1 MLNAF
6 SVSNAM
12 KILML
17 TPYLPFPDSS
27 GGQIRSYNLIKDLSK
42 KHKITLFS
50 LIKDDSERKFISE
63 LEKYCAKVR
72 VFKRSKSPWTLRN
85 IFLTGLGPYPFLV
98 IRNLSP
104 QEKSAVQEEIN
115 RVDYDLIHAE
125 TFYVMPHIPETK
137 IPILLVEQTIEYL
150 VYKHYVEGSKNPI
163 LRYFLSIDV
172 AKLKFWET
180 KFWKKADGVVAVS
193 ESDKKEMLRLVPGL
207 KVDLVPN
214 GVNLDFFKEKT
225 RWHSLQP
232 KILFIANFK
241 WLQNVEAAEI
251 LLKEVFPGVLSEYP
265 KAKVWIVGQHI
276 PESILSFKSEN
287 IMIDNLNEEDQEGIR
302 NAYYE
307 SSVFVS
313 PLKGPGGTR
322 LKHLAAMAAKLP
334 LVTTSVGAEGLGAT
348 DGKEVIIRDSSDEI
362 AKATLKI
369 LNDEK
374 LAEKIALGARKLV
387 EEKFSW
393 HKMGE
398 FLDKIYEKTGTVDNR
413 S

>member
-1 MLNAF
+1 
-6 SVSNAM
+6 M

-27 GGQIRSYNLIKDLSK
+27 GGQIRSYNLIKSLSK
-42 KHKITLFS
+42 KHEITLFS
-50 LIKDDSERKFISE
+50 LIKDDSEKRFISE
-63 LEKYCAKVR
+63 LEKYCTKVR

-85 IFLTGLGPYPFLV
+85 ILLTGFGPYPFLV

-104 QEKSAVQEEIN
+104 QQKKAVQEEVQN
-115 RVDYDLIHAE
+115 VQYDLIHAE

-150 VYKHYVEGSKNPI
+150 VYKHYVESIKNPI
-163 LRYFLSIDV
+163 LRAILSIDV

-180 KFWKKADGVVAVS
+180 RFWKKADGVVAVS
-193 ESDKKEMLRLVPGL
+193 ESDKKEMLKLAPSL

-214 GVNLDFFKEKT
+214 GVNLSFFKEKKS
-225 RWHSLQP
+225 WGSEDP

-241 WLQNVEAAEI
+241 WLQNVEAAE
-251 LLKEVFPGVLSEYP
+251 LLLREVYP
-265 KAKVWIVGQHI
+265 KVHEKNTKAKVWIVGQHI
-276 PESILSFKSEN
+276 PEEVLSFRSDRVV
-287 IMIDNLNEEDQEGIR
+287 IDNLREDDQDGIR
-302 NAYYE
+302 NAYFE

-313 PLKGPGGTR
+313 PLRGPGGTR

-334 LVTTSVGAEGLGAT
+334 LVTTSVGAEGLSAT
-348 DGKEVIIRDSSDEI
+348 NGKETLIRNTSEKL
-362 AKATLKI
+362 AEATLEI
-369 LNDEK
+369 LSDSK
-374 LAEKIALGARKLV
+374 LAEKIAINARALV

-393 HKMGE
+393 YKMGE
-398 FLDKIYEKTGTVDNR
+398 YLDKIYEKTGTLSNN